1 MSQEHFRY
9 FKDLPAAII
18 SAVYIS
24 GSYEVIDVALTIQR
38 MSTEP
43 DRPFQWK
50 SKMYVPTSMIE
61 KTVSGLEFKM
71 LIGAP
76 FYRDGRSKCIASF
89 VSSQEMSG
97 KICLVDVIY
106 PGDSDRAVELATECG
121 ASALFIYGNW
131 GPGWS
136 KLTLP
141 AIAID
146 GKQHEALKKAGL
158 GSGDLCVTISYD
170 KDSTF
175 AEDIKL
181 SSSQPRSRVDPP
193 SHPPP
198 QRPRQQAKREPN
210 EPKGN
215 WGIFSW
221 VGKASK
227 ASFGYTPKSKEE
239 FDAIV
244 RDGTSWSYDGPNPA
258 SFRNA
263 MHILDRVRNLG
274 SPDEQ
279 RDEVA
284 LLI

>member
-1 MSQEHFRY
+1 MILSSVQVLLEIEHDSAIKRWLSTALTPLGEHPSTIDVSGEVVIAKSERTTGSSKCRFSTNSDAKGKVCVYESFDKRSADDAVLFSNKAGARALLVAHEPGIAVIMPTIIMSQEHFSY

-121 ASALFIYGNW
+121 ASTLFIYGNW
-131 GPGWS
+131 GPDWYN
-136 KLTLP
+136 LTLP

-158 GSGDLCVTISYD
+158 GS
-170 KDSTF
+170 
-175 AEDIKL
+175 
-181 SSSQPRSRVDPP
+181 
-193 SHPPP
+193 
-198 QRPRQQAKREPN
+198 
-210 EPKGN
+210 
-215 WGIFSW
+215 
-221 VGKASK
+221 
-227 ASFGYTPKSKEE
+227 
-239 FDAIV
+239 
-244 RDGTSWSYDGPNPA
+244 
-258 SFRNA
+258 
-263 MHILDRVRNLG
+263 
-274 SPDEQ
+274 
-279 RDEVA
+279 
-284 LLI
+284 